1 MKYVPLK
8 PFRQTWMSQELLH
21 SAPAAQLCMINGKQW
36 AQLEHP
42 RGGPLACVQNRTG
55 HTASGV
61 ERVDGKWCWVFESKE
76 DHPNV

>member
-1 MKYVPLK
+1 MKYIPLK

-21 SAPAAQLCMINGKQW
+21 SAPAARLCMINGKQW

-55 HTASGV
+55 RTASGV
-61 ERVDGKWCWVFESKE
+61 ERVDGKWCWVFEPKE
-76 DHPNV
+76 GRA